1 MQLYLLI
8 IIEVEWG
15 YFGLQNLL
23 KNVKSISSSHAY
35 LLVRDQLEKS
45 KSEVLQYRALIEKLQ
60 VVTGR

>member
-23 KNVKSISSSHAY
+23 KNVKSISSSQAY

>member
-1 MQLYLLI
+1 
-8 IIEVEWG
+8 
-15 YFGLQNLL
+15 L
-23 KNVKSISSSHAY
+23 KNVKSISSSQAY